1 VTLSSRRLLVGWLL
15 VLTASKVW
23 LAATLP
29 LFGDE
34 AFYRLEARA
43 LAWAYTDVPPLTPW
57 LIALGGA
64 LGGDHP
70 LALRAPFLL
79 LGLLL
84 PLALLAWARQFSGA
98 GEARASVLLAMLLP
112 LSATLGVLALPD
124 VPLTLAWVLLAWML
138 ARVLRHGRTADFLL
152 LGAVLALGW
161 LAHYRFALAYVAGFL
176 LLVGSVR
183 GRRLALEPRFWLAQ
197 GIGLAGFVP
206 LLVFNWSN
214 DFAALRFQFVERHPW
229 RFEPAGLLEPLVQA
243 VVATPALYAGVLVAV
258 LVAWRARREA
268 DSPHDVLLA
277 LSGGVLA
284 GLILLSPWLDRE
296 RVSFHW
302 SLPGMLLAMP
312 LVPAVLR
319 RWADGGRAR
328 RIVAVAAAP
337 LALAGSLALLAVL
350 ANAARPAPMD
360 ARGFGRPVPDN
371 LQGWHEV
378 AAFARAARARVQHD
392 VLIADDFMLGAQI
405 DHALHGTEPVYVLDH
420 PRNVRHGRAG
430 QLALWRRD
438 EAALMARPAWSRGL
452 LFVEETAR
460 REIERV
466 PAWLA
471 HCGRWR
477 SIEPVDELVL
487 FGGRKR
493 VLALVVER
501 RAEAGQGE
509 CRLPAQ
515 ADFLVPAPD
524 ARLAAAPQDLEGWA
538 IADFIGVAR
547 VDVLLDAEPV
557 GSARLGSPFP
567 GVRAQWP
574 MSADPRHPDV
584 GWRARVDLSGRRGD
598 AWIALRVTDA
608 EGRVRELAGR
618 RITIGDGP

>member
-1 VTLSSRRLLVGWLL
+1 MTLSSRRLLVGWLL
-15 VLTASKVW
+15 VLTAAKVW
-23 LAATLP
+23 LAASLP

-64 LGGDHP
+64 VGGDHP

-84 PLALLAWARQFSGA
+84 PLALLAWARQFTGA
-98 GEARASVLLAMLLP
+98 GEARAGVLLAMLLP

-138 ARVLRHGRTADFLL
+138 ARVLRHGRTGDFLL
-152 LGAVLALGW
+152 LGVVLAFGW

-176 LLVGSVR
+176 LLVGTLR

-197 GIGLAGFVP
+197 GIGLVGFVP
-206 LLVFNWSN
+206 LLIFNWSN

-243 VVATPALYAGVLVAV
+243 VVATPVLYAAV
-258 LVAWRARREA
+258 LAAVLLAWRARRQA
-268 DSPHDVLLA
+268 DGPHDVLLA

-284 GLILLSPWLDRE
+284 GLIVLSPLLDRE

-319 RWADGGRAR
+319 RWADGGRAAR
-328 RIVAVAAAP
+328 LASAVAAP
-337 LALAGSLALLAVL
+337 LALAGTLILLGVL
-350 ANAARPAPMD
+350 AHAARPAPVD
-360 ARGFGRPVPDN
+360 DSGFGRPVPDN
-371 LQGWHEV
+371 LQGWYEV
-378 AAFARAARARVQHD
+378 AAFARATRARVPHD
-392 VLIADDFMLGAQI
+392 VLVADDFMLAAQI
-405 DHALHGTEPVYVLDH
+405 DHALQGAEPVFVLDH

-430 QLALWRRD
+430 QLALWQRD
-438 EAALMARPAWSRGL
+438 EAALMARPGWHRGL

-471 HCGRWR
+471 QCARWG
-477 SIEPVDELVL
+477 SVEPVDELVL

-493 VLALVVER
+493 VLALLVER
-501 RAEAGQGE
+501 SGDAEQGA

-515 ADFLVPAPD
+515 ADFLVPAPG
-524 ARLAAAPQDLEGWA
+524 AVLAAAEQDVEGWA

-547 VDVLLDAEPV
+547 VEVLLDGAPV
-557 GSARLGSPFP
+557 AAAQLGSPFP

-584 GWRARVDLSGRRGD
+584 GWRARVDLSGRRGS

-618 RITIGDGP
+618 RIEIGEGP

>member
-1 VTLSSRRLLVGWLL
+1 VALSSRRLLVGWLL
-15 VLTASKVW
+15 LLTAAKVW

-57 LIALGGA
+57 LIALGGWA
-64 LGGDHP
+64 GGDHP

-84 PLALLAWARQFSGA
+84 PLALLAWARQFGGP
-98 GEARASVLLAMLLP
+98 GEARAAVLLAMLLP

-124 VPLTLAWVLLAWML
+124 VPLTLAWLLLAWML
-138 ARVLRHGRTADFLL
+138 ARVLRHGRTTDFIL
-152 LGAVLALGW
+152 LGLVLAFGW
-161 LAHYRFALAYVAGFL
+161 LAHYRFALAYLAVFV
-176 LLVGSVR
+176 LLVASAR

-197 GIGLAGFVP
+197 LIGLAGFLP
-206 LLVFNWSN
+206 LLVFNWST

-229 RFEPAGLLEPLVQA
+229 RFEPAGLLEFLVQA
-243 VVATPALYAGVLVAV
+243 VVATPVLYAALIAAIVM
-258 LVAWRARREA
+258 AWRARRQA
-268 DSPHDVLLA
+268 DGPHDVLVA
-277 LSGGVLA
+277 LSGGVLV

-312 LVPAVLR
+312 LLPAVLR
-319 RWADGGRAR
+319 RWAEGRRAAR
-328 RIVAVAAAP
+328 IAAASAAP
-337 LALAGSLALLAVL
+337 LALAGALALLALLV
-350 ANAARPAPMD
+350 NAARPAPHD

-378 AAFARAARARVQHD
+378 ADFARALREQVPHD

-405 DHALHGTEPVYVLDH
+405 DHALHGQSPVWVLDH
-420 PRNVRHGRAG
+420 PRNARHGRAG
-430 QLALWRRD
+430 QLALWGRD
-438 EAALMARPAWSRGL
+438 EAALMAKPGWSRGL
-452 LFVEETAR
+452 LFVEETTR

-471 HCGRWR
+471 QCGRWQ
-477 SIEPVDELVL
+477 SVEPIAEQVL

-493 VLALVVER
+493 VLALVIER
-501 RAEAGQGE
+501 RNGAEGSR

-515 ADFLVPAPD
+515 ADFLVPAPG
-524 ARLAAAPQDLEGWA
+524 ARLPAGAAQLEGWA

-547 VDVLLDAEPV
+547 VDVLLDGTTLATAE
-557 GSARLGSPFP
+557 LGSPFP
-567 GVRAQWP
+567 GVQAQWP

-584 GWRARVDLSGRRGD
+584 GWRVRVDLSGRRGT
-598 AWIALRVTDA
+598 AWIALRVSDA

-618 RITIGDGP
+618 WIEIGGEP

>member
-1 VTLSSRRLLVGWLL
+1 L
-15 VLTASKVW
+15 LTAAKVW
-23 LAATLP
+23 LATTLP

-57 LIALGGA
+57 LIALGSA

-84 PLALLAWARQFSGA
+84 PLALLAWARQFTGA
-98 GEARASVLLAMLLP
+98 GEARAGVLLAMLLP

-138 ARVLRHGRTADFLL
+138 ARVLRHGRTGDFLL
-152 LGAVLALGW
+152 LGLVLAFGW
-161 LAHYRFALAYVAGFL
+161 LAHYRFALAYLAGFL
-176 LLVGSVR
+176 LLVGTVR
-183 GRRLALEPRFWLAQ
+183 GRKLAFEPRFWLAQ
-197 GIGLAGFVP
+197 GIGLAGFLP
-206 LLVFNWSN
+206 LLVFNWST

-229 RFEPAGLLEPLVQA
+229 QFEPVGLLEPLVQA
-243 VVATPALYAGVLVAV
+243 LVATPVLYAAVLAAL
-258 LVAWRARREA
+258 LVAWRARRQVA
-268 DSPHDVLLA
+268 GPHDVLLA
-277 LSGGVLA
+277 LAGGVLA
-284 GLILLSPWLDRE
+284 GLIVLAPWLDRE

-319 RWADGGRAR
+319 RWADCGRIGRLAS
-328 RIVAVAAAP
+328 AGAAP
-337 LALAGSLALLAVL
+337 LALAGALALLAVL
-350 ANAARPAPMD
+350 AYAARPAPVD

-378 AAFARAARARVQHD
+378 AAFARQTQARVPHD
-392 VLIADDFMLGAQI
+392 VLIADDFMLAAQI
-405 DHALHGTEPVYVLDH
+405 DHALQGVAPVYVLDH

-430 QLALWRRD
+430 QLALWQRD
-438 EAALMARPAWSRGL
+438 ETALMALSGWSRGL

-471 HCGRWR
+471 QCDRWQ
-477 SIEPVDELVL
+477 SVEPIDELVL

-493 VLALVVER
+493 VLALLVVR
-501 RAEAGQGE
+501 RTGVEEGD
-509 CRLPAQ
+509 CRIPAQ
-515 ADFLVPAPD
+515 ADFLVPAPG
-524 ARLAAAPQDLEGWA
+524 ATLSAAPQDLEGWA

-547 VDVLLDAEPV
+547 VEVLLDGAPL
-557 GSARLGSPFP
+557 GAAQLGSPFP

-584 GWRARVDLSGRRGD
+584 GWRARVDLSGRRGR
-598 AWIALRVTDA
+598 AWIALRVTDT

-618 RITIGDGP
+618 RIDIGGEP